1 MCIAN
6 MLHYF
11 ISSSFQL
18 PAASSVAIFVFL
30 TRIMEEKTM
39 TNYRYE
45 EQSGRSMIEMLGV
58 LAIIGVLSVGGIAGY
73 SKAMNKFKT
82 NKIADNVSMLVANIK
97 TLYAQQNTYDGLDN
111 LTAVDMGVVPDELVQ
126 KTYNTD
132 GTLDASKTKLMNAF
146 NGNVDIHVSGS
157 TDKTDK
163 KAFVLAFSGIS
174 REACIT
180 LATNDWGS
188 GYSSGLIAI
197 RASGESSTGDNT
209 GKGADKIAIDEVFI
223 GDPGTKLDLT
233 NSDTSKRV
241 KAAVATPG
249 GKNLSVPMSVVEAA
263 QSCSCTKGNTCSLQ
277 WKYY

>member
-1 MCIAN
+1 MN
-6 MLHYF
+6 
-11 ISSSFQL
+11 
-18 PAASSVAIFVFL
+18 
-30 TRIMEEKTM
+30 
-39 TNYRYE
+39 NYKYE

-97 TLYAQQNTYDGLDN
+97 TLYAQQNTYYGLNN

-126 KTYNTD
+126 KTYKSD

-146 NGNVDIHVSGS
+146 NGAVDIHVSGS
-157 TDKTDK
+157 TDKTDN

-197 RASGESSTGDNT
+197 RASGESSTGT
-209 GKGADKIAIDEVFI
+209 KGADDVVTGADSAAIDGVFI
-223 GDPGTKLDLT
+223 GDEGTKLDLT
-233 NSDTSKRV
+233 NTDTAKRV

-263 QSCSCTKGNTCSLQ
+263 QSCSCSKGNTCSLQ

>member
-1 MCIAN
+1 
-6 MLHYF
+6 
-11 ISSSFQL
+11 
-18 PAASSVAIFVFL
+18 
-30 TRIMEEKTM
+30 MEEKTM

-97 TLYAQQNTYDGLDN
+97 TLYAQQNTYDGLN
-111 LTAVDMGVVPDELVQ
+111 NETAVSMGVVPDELVQ
-126 KTYNTD
+126 KTYGTTDADKNTVK
-132 GTLDASKTKLMNAF
+132 SVKLMNAF
-146 NGNVDIHVSGS
+146 NGAVDIHVSGS
-157 TDKTDK
+157 TDKTDN

-197 RASGESSTGDNT
+197 RASGESSTGDDT

-223 GDPGTKLDLT
+223 GDDGTKLDLT
-233 NSDTSKRV
+233 NTDTAKRV

-263 QSCSCTKGNTCSLQ
+263 QSCSCSKGNTCSLQ

>member
-1 MCIAN
+1 MN
-6 MLHYF
+6 
-11 ISSSFQL
+11 
-18 PAASSVAIFVFL
+18 
-30 TRIMEEKTM
+30 
-39 TNYRYE
+39 NYKKLE
-45 EQSGRSMIEMLGV
+45 AGRSMIEMLGV

-97 TLYAQQNTYDGLDN
+97 TLYAQQNTYDGLN
-111 LTAVDMGVVPDELVQ
+111 VQSAYSMGVVPDELVQ
-126 KTYNTD
+126 KTYGTSEADKNTVK
-132 GTLDASKTKLMNAF
+132 SVKLMNAF
-146 NGNVDIHVSGS
+146 NGDVDIHVSGS
-157 TDKTDK
+157 TDATDK

-197 RASGESSTGDNT
+197 RASGESSTGT
-209 GKGADKIAIDEVFI
+209 GTDATGADRLAIDGVFI
-223 GDPGTKLDLT
+223 GDPGTKLSGNT
-233 NSDTSKRV
+233 DTTV